1 MENLHAVSGI
11 FAGPP
16 PTFDGT
22 IYQAHQLG
30 MSFNPDNR
38 GSTVIPIPI
47 ELSMT

>member
-1 MENLHAVSGI
+1 METLHAVSGI

-22 IYQAHQLG
+22 IYQGHQLG
-30 MSFNPDNR
+30 MGFNPDNR